1 MTRRFAKTSRSARG
15 PCSGCSMRRSF
26 YAAIES
32 AGLVALGCAALAM
45 WALQVIY
52 ARRPR

>member
-1 MTRRFAKTSRSARG
+1 
-15 PCSGCSMRRSF
+15 MRRAF

-45 WALQVIY
+45 WALQAIY
-52 ARRPR
+52 DRRPR